1 MYSAFLIQ
9 GLAAHLSAKRSAL
22 ERLDRYR
29 LRLRKAKEDLHH
41 KEDKRRVVADAL
53 EKANAE
59 NKSLIGENKSLRT
72 DLEVA
77 NKRAAKR
84 ECQLTAAEE
93 KIKSLGP
100 PNGNANLL
108 RLRKLLPKL
117 WRQRRSPPSKP
128 ATLFGW
134 LSMSSGHGALGDDG
148 MAFDFSEWMQ
158 DVAGS
163 VVEVAGAYG
172 DFCARSGGKDGVKTR
187 LREHL
192 ERIAEAEAAAAADAG
207 EDPKSSAAAAGR
219 EGEGNEAQDHP
230 KV

>member
-1 MYSAFLIQ
+1 M
-9 GLAAHLSAKRSAL
+9 AHLSAKRSAL

-134 LSMSSGHGALGDDG
+134 LSMSSGHVRRVLWG
-148 MAFDFSEWMQ
+148 MMEWRSIFLSGCKMWPARLSKWLARTAISARELLQ
-158 DVAGS
+158 VSCSAS
-163 VVEVAGAYG
+163 FTNMVVTMLTI
-172 DFCARSGGKDGVKTR
+172 F
-187 LREHL
+187 L
-192 ERIAEAEAAAAADAG
+192 
-207 EDPKSSAAAAGR
+207 KS
-219 EGEGNEAQDHP
+219 
-230 KV
+230 